1 MTLLWLVITLRV
13 DVNDQRLQGVIKS
26 IFRKA
31 GQLLLKK
38 LLIAAKLM
46 LLKLLIWLAPLLIFV
61 FLIIIGFSILFELPR
76 IAAEEG
82 LRVALGMHLDDE
94 HESARLNTVYEEL
107 TGQWDDEFDAWQQ
120 YQAREYRLSAGVL
133 AAIDQSIGE
142 FHPGRWMS
150 RAGEI
155 YNALKPEFTWEE
167 HETTVAITYEATF
180 IDENGNPYTV
190 ILTSTHR
197 VPHKDLENV
206 RTFEGRFVF
215 RYEES
220 MRNYGPRLPARPEY
234 DLTGISQIVAGY
246 ANIISIEVEGP
257 LLQNVEHH
265 GPHFVPL
272 KNLARRHGIKPE
284 DYELM
289 LHLAESYD
297 PEYEARSYGFD
308 LLLGDMYDPA
318 YVYTGPQGGLVWP
331 AVSRNITSGF
341 GRRVHPLRGVPHF
354 HGGIDI
360 ADVGINRTPVFAAM
374 NGEVVFAGISGS
386 LGHGYGRLVII
397 AHGNLGA
404 GNVTTYYAHL
414 STINV
419 RPGDTVSAGDIIGRV
434 GTTGGSTGPH
444 LHFEYRVN
452 NIQKPPLLLFG
463 GTTGGD

>member
-1 MTLLWLVITLRV
+1 VISLSDDRRFQSAV
-13 DVNDQRLQGVIKS
+13 
-26 IFRKA
+26 KA
-31 GQLLLKK
+31 VFKNAGRLLLKK
-38 LLIAAKLM
+38 LLIALKLTLAKL
-46 LLKLLIWLAPLLIFV
+46 LFFLAVVALCIGLLIVA
-61 FLIIIGFSILFELPR
+61 FSIMFELPR

-82 LRVALGMHLDDE
+82 LRVVFGMHLDDQKE
-94 HESARLNTVYEEL
+94 AERLHATYESL
-107 TGQWDDEFDAWQQ
+107 TEKWDDELDAWQQ

-133 AAIDQSIGE
+133 AAVDQAIGE
-142 FHPGRWMS
+142 HYNERWRS

-155 YNALKPEFTWEE
+155 YDALKPEFAWEE
-167 HETTVAITYEATF
+167 QETTVAITYEATF
-180 IDENGNPYTV
+180 IDEYGNPYTV

-220 MRNYGPRLPARPEY
+220 LRNYGARLPAKPEY

-246 ANIISIEVEGP
+246 TNIISIEVEGP

-284 DYELM
+284 DYEKM
-289 LHLAESYD
+289 LHLAKAYD

-308 LLLGDMYDPA
+308 LLLGELYNPA
-318 YVYTGPQGGLVWP
+318 YVYRGPQGSLVWP

-341 GRRVHPLRGVPHF
+341 GRRRHPIRGVPHF

-414 STINV
+414 SSIKV
-419 RPGDTVSAGDIIGRV
+419 RRGDTVSAGDIIGRV

-463 GTTGGD
+463 GMTGGN